1 MGNTWSVRTLS
12 EELMKIFPN
21 MGRQIATFLRETGEE
36 ETTLMQVSVLH
47 QIQER
52 SMTASDIAK
61 KRKVSL
67 QSASVLVQ
75 GMVER
80 GWIVR
85 EPDPNDRR
93 QFLLQITP
101 EGMEKAEATRNQII
115 NHLTSFMVDLS
126 PEEIAAGQVF
136 LPALNRI
143 LTSQMAANNPTTSD
157 EKQGTLEEEKTPL

>member
-1 MGNTWSVRTLS
+1 MGKTWSVHTLS

-21 MGRQIATFLRETGEE
+21 MGRHMNAFLRESGEE

-47 QIQER
+47 QIKER

-75 GMVER
+75 GMVEK

-101 EGMEKAEATRNQII
+101 EGMEKAEATRNQIV
-115 NHLTSFMVDLS
+115 NYLAGFMEDLS

-143 LTSQMAANNPTTSD
+143 LTSQMAANITTAPD
-157 EKQGTLEEEKTPL
+157 ERQRTLEEEKTPL

>member
-1 MGNTWSVRTLS
+1 MDKTWSVHKLS

-21 MGRQIATFLRETGEE
+21 MGRQVSYFLRESGEE

-61 KRKVSL
+61 KRRVSL

-75 GMVER
+75 SMVEK

-85 EPDPNDRR
+85 EPDSKDRR

-115 NHLTSFMVDLS
+115 NHLASFLEELS
-126 PEEIAAGQVF
+126 PEEISAGQVF
-136 LPALNRI
+136 LPALYRVLSNQI
-143 LTSQMAANNPTTSD
+143 TNNASQD
-157 EKQGTLEEEKTPL
+157 ERQRTLEEEKTPL

>member
-1 MGNTWSVRTLS
+1 MGKTWSVRTLS

-21 MGRQIATFLRETGEE
+21 MGRHVNAFLRESGEE

-47 QIQER
+47 QIKER
-52 SMTASDIAK
+52 SMTTSDIAK
-61 KRKVSL
+61 KRRVSL

-75 GMVER
+75 GMVEK

-101 EGMEKAEATRNQII
+101 EGMEKAEATRNQIV
-115 NHLTSFMVDLS
+115 NYLAGFMEDLS

-143 LTSQMAANNPTTSD
+143 LTSQMAANTSTQD
-157 EKQGTLEEEKTPL
+157 ERQRTLEEEKTPL

>member
-1 MGNTWSVRTLS
+1 MGKTWSVRTLS

-21 MGRQIATFLRETGEE
+21 MGRQISSFLRESGEE

-47 QIQER
+47 QIKER
-52 SMTASDIAK
+52 SMTSSDIAK

-75 GMVER
+75 GMVEK

-101 EGMEKAEATRNQII
+101 EGIEKAEATRNQIV
-115 NHLTSFMVDLS
+115 NYLAGFMEDLS

-143 LTSQMAANNPTTSD
+143 LTSQMAANNTTATD
-157 EKQGTLEEEKTPL
+157 ERQRTLEEEKTPL

>member
-1 MGNTWSVRTLS
+1 MGKTWSVHTLA

-21 MGRQIATFLRETGEE
+21 MGRQISTFLRESGEE

-47 QIQER
+47 QIKER

-75 GMVER
+75 GMVEK

-101 EGMEKAEATRNQII
+101 EGMEKAEATRSQIV
-115 NHLTSFMVDLS
+115 NYLAGFMEDLS

-143 LTSQMAANNPTTSD
+143 LTSQMAANTPTSD
-157 EKQGTLEEEKTPL
+157 ERQPTLEEEKTPL

>member
-1 MGNTWSVRTLS
+1 MDKTDSVHMLA
-12 EELMKIFPN
+12 EQLMKIFPN
-21 MGRQIATFLRETGEE
+21 LGRQISSFLRDAGEE

-47 QIQER
+47 QIKEQ
-52 SMTASDIAK
+52 SLTASDIAK
-61 KRKVSL
+61 KRRVSL

-75 GMVER
+75 GMVEK

-85 EPDPNDRR
+85 EPNPTDRR

-115 NHLTSFMVDLS
+115 NHLTGFMEKLS

-136 LPALNRI
+136 LPALQRI
-143 LTSQMAANNPTTSD
+143 LTDPTAANDSPTLD
-157 EKQGTLEEEKTPL
+157 ERQRSLEEEKAPL